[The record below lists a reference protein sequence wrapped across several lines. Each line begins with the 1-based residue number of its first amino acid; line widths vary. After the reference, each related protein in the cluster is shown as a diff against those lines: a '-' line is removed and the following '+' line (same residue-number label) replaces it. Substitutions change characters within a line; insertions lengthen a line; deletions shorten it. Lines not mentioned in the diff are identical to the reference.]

1 MAWNSP
7 YRPWIAAILSGV
19 LLALCYPNWDRS
31 QLIWI
36 WQAPVLLVLWFY
48 DRPGTPL
55 LHWRLG
61 PRLPAKLRETR
72 WGRILSLPV
81 RWIDW
86 ILDGGENQSRG
97 AWGFKVGYL
106 AGFAFFVINL
116 NWLRF
121 VAWPGWILLAA
132 YLAIYFGF
140 WGAFAATVGRI
151 DRKKLEVP
159 VPEPSA
165 SQASWT
171 TALTGPDVWQP
182 SFHAIWIAAI
192 NAACWVALEWVRGW
206 MFTGFGWN
214 GLGVALHD
222 SPHLIQIADMIGV
235 TGLAFLPVYVT
246 CATVATVV
254 RLSLEIGKGALR
266 PRLDFVSAMCLIVL
280 VLMYGIQARSRHT
293 VDAPVELNALL
304 VQGNVPMSIRND
316 QSRSPA
322 ILPLYE
328 GLTSAPLT
336 EGMDLVV
343 WPETPL
349 PYASFD
355 ERTVN
360 YLDEILGAGDF
371 HLLTG
376 IEEVDFL
383 QDGTYEVFNSMYL
396 MKGSFNQHQAYQK
409 IHRVPFGEFIP
420 FRESFPLFRWVLG
433 RLIPG
438 DYQAGRSTQR
448 LTLADPRVE
457 LIPTICFEDTIGSL
471 TRQFVRDEPAG
482 PQLIVNLTNDGWF
495 EKSEANTQ
503 HLANAKFRCVELKR
517 PMVRCANTG
526 ITCAIDE
533 FGALLDPK
541 KNGQPLILRDKEG
554 SPFLAGALPVK
565 LQLDSSPATTMY
577 ARHGDWFVRALAL
590 LVLFVLARAWLTRRT
605 SVPQPKTRRWGE
617 SISAES

>member
-31 QLIWI
+31 QLIWV
-36 WQAPVLLVLWFY
+36 WQAPLLLVLWFY
-48 DRPGTPL
+48 ERPKGAL
-55 LHWRLG
+55 LRWRLAS
-61 PRLPAKLRETR
+61 RLPAKLRDTR
-72 WGRILSLPV
+72 WGRVLSLPV
-81 RWIDW
+81 LGVDW
-86 ILDGGENQSRG
+86 VLAGGENQGRG

-106 AGFAFFVINL
+106 AGFVFFGINL

-151 DRKKLEVP
+151 DRKKLEV
-159 VPEPSA
+159 VAPEPS
-165 SQASWT
+165 SSGVNWT
-171 TALTGPDVWQP
+171 SALAGPDIWRP
-182 SFHAIWIAAI
+182 SLHTIWIALL
-192 NAACWVALEWVRGW
+192 NAACWVSLEWVRGW
-206 MFTGFGWN
+206 MLTGFGWN
-214 GLGVALHD
+214 GLGVALHN
-222 SPHLIQIADMIGV
+222 SPHLIQIADVVGV
-235 TGLAFLPVYVT
+235 AGLAFLPVYVI

-280 VLMYGIQARSRHT
+280 VLMYGIQARYRHT
-293 VDAPVELNALL
+293 VENPVQLNALL

-316 QSRSPA
+316 LSRSPD

-328 GLTSAPLT
+328 RLTAEALT
-336 EGMDLVV
+336 EGLDLVV

-355 ERTVN
+355 ERVAE
-360 YLDEILGAGDF
+360 YLDRILGLGDF

-376 IEEVDFL
+376 MEQVDFL

-396 MKGSFNQHQAYQK
+396 MKGSFRDCQSYQK
-409 IHRVPFGEFIP
+409 MHRVPFGEFIP

-438 DYQAGRSTQR
+438 DYQAGGSVQR
-448 LTLADPRVE
+448 LKLMEPGVE
-457 LIPTICFEDTIGSL
+457 LIPTICFEDTIGGL
-471 TRQFVRDEPAG
+471 TRQFVRDGNVG

-495 EKSEANTQ
+495 EKSEANAQ
-503 HLANAKFRCVELKR
+503 HLANAKFRSVELKR
-517 PMVRCANTG
+517 PMIRCANTG
-526 ITCAIDE
+526 ISCAVDE
-533 FGALLDPK
+533 FGALLDPRK
-541 KNGQPLILRDKEG
+541 SGDPMILVDKTG
-554 SPFLAGALPVK
+554 SPFVAGALPV
-565 LQLDSSPATTMY
+565 QLSVDSSPVTTVY
-577 ARHGDWFVRALAL
+577 AKHGDWFAKAMTVFLVLAL
-590 LVLFVLARAWLTRRT
+590 VRRWFGGRWN
-605 SVPQPKTRRWGE
+605 SGANKPRRWGLAME
-617 SISAES
+617 EP